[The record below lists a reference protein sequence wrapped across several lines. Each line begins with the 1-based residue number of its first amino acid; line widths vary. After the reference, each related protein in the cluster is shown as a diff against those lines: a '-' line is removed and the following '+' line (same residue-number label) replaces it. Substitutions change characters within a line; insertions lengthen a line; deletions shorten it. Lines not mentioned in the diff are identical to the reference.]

1 MKILFVCMGNICRS
15 PLAEG
20 VVRAQAQRAGLA
32 SDLELDSAGTHSY
45 HEGEPPD
52 QRARQVAASH
62 GYNISALRA
71 RCVRVKDFSRFDLV
85 LAMDRQNLESLRHV
99 CPAEYQPK
107 LRLFLDYAEGL
118 AIDEVPDPYYGGS
131 EGFEAVLL
139 LCEQAA
145 QGLLKSLAAR
155 SLSGESGG

>member
-1 MKILFVCMGNICRS
+1 MGNICRS

-71 RCVRVKDFSRFDLV
+71 RCVRVQDFSRFDLV
-85 LAMDRQNLESLRHV
+85 LAMDRQNLESLHRA
-99 CPAEYQPK
+99 CPAEFQPK
-107 LRLFLDYAEGL
+107 LHLFLDYAEGL

-131 EGFEAVLL
+131 EGFEAVLA

>member
-1 MKILFVCMGNICRS
+1 M
-15 PLAEG
+15 
-20 VVRAQAQRAGLA
+20 RAQAQRAGLA

-62 GYNISALRA
+62 GYDISALRA
-71 RCVRVKDFSRFDLV
+71 RRVRVQDFSRFDLV
-85 LAMDRQNLESLRHV
+85 LAMDRQNLESLRRA

-131 EGFEAVLL
+131 EGFEAVLV

>member
-1 MKILFVCMGNICRS
+1 MGNICRS

-20 VVRAQAQRAGLA
+20 VARVLAQRAGLA

-52 QRARQVAASH
+52 QRARHVAASH
-62 GYNISALRA
+62 GYDISALRA
-71 RCVRVKDFSRFDLV
+71 RCVRVQDFSRFDLV
-85 LAMDRQNLESLRHV
+85 LAMDRQNLESLRRA

-131 EGFEAVLL
+131 EGFEAVLV